1 MNKIL
6 YVDMDNVL
14 VNFQSGIDRLTPEL
28 IEKYKGDMDEV
39 PGIFSLM
46 DPLEAAI
53 ESYQKLSKNFDTYI
67 LSTSPWENTTA
78 ASDKFAWVK
87 HHLGDYA
94 YKRLILSHH
103 KHLNQGDF
111 LIDDRPN
118 NGADKFTG
126 ELILFG
132 SEKFPDWNVVTNYL
146 LNK

>member
-14 VNFQSGIDRLTPEL
+14 VNFQSGINRLSPAIVSQYEGKL
-28 IEKYKGDMDEV
+28 DEV

-46 DPLEAAI
+46 EPMEEAI
-53 ESYQKLSKNFDTYI
+53 ESYKKLSENFDTYI
-67 LSTSPWENTTA
+67 LSTSPWENATA
-78 ASDKFAWVK
+78 ASEKLAWVK
-87 HHLGDYA
+87 HHLGQHA

-118 NGADKFTG
+118 NGADRFKG
-126 ELILFG
+126 EL
-132 SEKFPDWNVVTNYL
+132 
-146 LNK
+146 